1 MADQQFYTVIL
12 TTVGIGLMNM
22 IFTGAMVFVLNSR
35 INDLRA
41 DMNARF
47 TNLEKLMDQRFESLE
62 QEFIHHRHE
71 DAQ

>member
-22 IFTGAMVFVLNSR
+22 IFTGVMVLVLNSR

-41 DMNARF
+41 EMNARF
-47 TNLEKLMDQRFESLE
+47 TNLEKFLDQRFESLE
-62 QEFIHHRHE
+62 RELHSHRHE
-71 DAQ
+71 E